1 MKKLISLLSLFLVS
15 ITSFLSCGDEI
26 DGLPS
31 DPIKWTSSTHSIKM
45 ADKYT
50 HNVSINAN
58 ADTLQ
63 FNCVNYSYPFI
74 IFLTDPDSTIE
85 YSIGYSSDIEVPGKE
100 SYYFFDTHEQHIDRP
115 SIKVELKDNFLT
127 VVVSENT
134 SQNNQIYA
142 LAFGN
147 SEGGFPTLGS
157 IVISQAG
164 RNP

>member
-1 MKKLISLLSLFLVS
+1 MKKVVYLSTLFLVS
-15 ITSFLSCGDEI
+15 ITSFLSCDDEKY
-26 DGLPS
+26 GLPS

-100 SYYFFDTHEQHIDRP
+100 
-115 SIKVELKDNFLT
+115 
-127 VVVSENT
+127 
-134 SQNNQIYA
+134 
-142 LAFGN
+142 
-147 SEGGFPTLGS
+147 
-157 IVISQAG
+157 
-164 RNP
+164 